1 MKANSEAILGLMWV
15 VTDVGAQDDGS
26 LRPGSPTRVNNT
38 DKRAHRLRR
47 EQNPGG
53 GRGDSSVPGY
63 GRRICKSTA

>member
-26 LRPGSPTRVNNT
+26 LRPGSPTPVNDS
-38 DKRAHRLRR
+38 DKHARRLRR

-53 GRGDSSVPGY
+53 GRGDSQCSW
-63 GRRICKSTA
+63 